1 MKKLSMTAF
10 VLAALTLAVTGC
22 RNSGKNQGVDSLSAD
37 SVDSVQAVISDDTL
51 AVDSFVC
58 RLNHGSSV
66 KSSIYIDYPSG
77 TDALS
82 DAVREFVA
90 SQLKDNY
97 FPRINSIDEEQDK
110 YQCYKGGTDKP
121 QQMTD
126 FYAKGVL
133 KYLTAS
139 RKEMMESMESN
150 ESEMPGMEYS
160 LEIRKVDETPKY
172 VTYNVNYSSYTGGAH
187 GSFISYDRNIS
198 KITCRPIE
206 HSVDST
212 RLKALQSILRKG
224 IVSYF
229 HDCGEK
235 DANASNLNSYLL
247 LPEESKGMIPLPV
260 NTPYIKDDSLHF
272 IYQQYEIAPY
282 AVGLVNF
289 NVACKDIK
297 PYLTKEAK
305 ALVE

>member
-1 MKKLSMTAF
+1 MRKLSLTAF

-22 RNSGKNQGVDSLSAD
+22 KNSSKNQGADTLAAD
-37 SVDSVQAVISDDTL
+37 SVDSVSAVISDEAL

-58 RLNHGSSV
+58 RVNHGSSV
-66 KSSIYIDYPSG
+66 KSSIYIDYPTG
-77 TDALS
+77 NDAFS
-82 DAVREFVA
+82 NAVKEFVA
-90 SQLKDNY
+90 SQLRDIY
-97 FPRINSIDEEQDK
+97 FPRINSMDEDMNK
-110 YQCYKGGTDKP
+110 YPYYKGSTEKP

-133 KYLTAS
+133 KYLADS
-139 RKEMMESMESN
+139 RKEIMEGMESAEN
-150 ESEMPGMEYS
+150 EVPGMEYS

-172 VTYNVNYSSYTGGAH
+172 VTYNINYSSYTGGAH

-212 RLKALQSILRKG
+212 HTKALQSVLRKG
-224 IVSYF
+224 IVAYF
-229 HDCGEK
+229 HDCGET
-235 DANASNLNSYLL
+235 DANVSNITDRLL
-247 LPEESKGMIPLPV
+247 LPEENKGMIPLPV

-272 IYQQYEIAPY
+272 VYQQYEIAAY